1 MLPLAK
7 IAATVVSLALIS
19 YSIAIITEQRR
30 RKVINRVLF
39 FLTLGVILDISATTM
54 MIIVSENSPF
64 TLHGMLGYS
73 SLTLMVIDAVL
84 LWRFRMKTQAS
95 EPVPRPLHLYS
106 RIAYIWWVAA
116 YITGT
121 LMVML
126 KS

>member
-7 IAATVVSLALIS
+7 IAATVVTLALIS

-30 RKVINRVLF
+30 RKVINRVLV
-39 FLTLGVILDISATTM
+39 FLTLGVLLDISATTM

-84 LWRFRMKTQAS
+84 LWRFRMRTSSS
-95 EPVPRPLHLYS
+95 ELVPKSLHLYS

-126 KS
+126 

>member
-7 IAATVVSLALIS
+7 IAASVVTLALIS
-19 YSIAIITEQRR
+19 YSIAILTEQKK
-30 RKVINRVLF
+30 RKVINLVLT
-39 FLTLGVILDISATTM
+39 FLTLGVFLDVSATAM

-64 TLHGMLGYS
+64 SVHGILGYS
-73 SLTLMVIDAVL
+73 SLTAMLIDAVL
-84 LWRFRMKTQAS
+84 LWRFRMRKGSQ
-95 EPVPRPLHLYS
+95 EPVTKPLHLYS

-126 KS
+126 K

>member
-7 IAATVVSLALIS
+7 IAATVVTLALIF
-19 YSIAIITEQRR
+19 YSIAIITEQRK
-30 RKVINRVLF
+30 RKVINLVLI
-39 FLTLGVILDISATTM
+39 FLTLGVMLDIGATTM

-64 TLHGMLGYS
+64 TIHGILGYS
-73 SLTLMVIDAVL
+73 SLTLMIIDAVL
-84 LWRFRMKTQAS
+84 LWKFRMKNGSGEKVAR
-95 EPVPRPLHLYS
+95 PVHLYS

-126 KS
+126 